1 MVKIFFAS
9 LLLLYASSINA
20 SKLNKSIFY
29 GVGER
34 VSKVDWNIAGNLSGT
49 NPNIISEL
57 TWKQVKSHQI
67 SIGVNLNEDDYFLQ
81 IFGEYGNIYDGK
93 NQDSDYNSDDRMNE
107 FSRSVNS
114 SGKGYLLDAE
124 ILYGQDYFY
133 LGKIKVSPMI
143 GYGFHRQHLKIY
155 DGAMVIGSADL
166 TGLDSLYEANWRGP
180 IFGIGVNFKKNKS
193 IFAFDYSF
201 QDIDFNGYTDWNLR
215 SDLKHPKSMTQEGS
229 GSGTK
234 ISASYERALSDFS
247 SLSLVGTYYKYSADG
262 VHTFH
267 LLSNDHKQKLNQ
279 VNWEGREIML
289 IYRSLF

>member
-9 LLLLYASSINA
+9 LLLLYAASINA

-133 LGKIKVSPMI
+133 LGKIKISPMI

-166 TGLDSLYEANWRGP
+166 TGLDSLYEANWKGP
-180 IFGIGVNFKKNKS
+180 IFGIGVNYKKNKS

-215 SDLKHPKSMTQEGS
+215 SDLKHPKSMTQKGS